1 MQRKRKLIIDSH
13 VHLFSPKVI
22 ENVSQKTGLV
32 ERLHLRVEGADKKI
46 TVDKLTQTMHHAQID
61 TCLLLPT
68 DGKDGVAKTND
79 RYWKIT
85 RETTGVLT
93 AGTLHPGYPD
103 NPAEIERFKDRG
115 IKGIKFSSF
124 SQGFALDAPKTID
137 LFDRLHQENQDR
149 NQRFFVVLDTFHE
162 ANRFFG
168 TSPRYTTTPERLG
181 HLVKQYPGIPF
192 IAAHMGGLTA
202 PFEDICNYLPPS
214 PNLFLDTS
222 NAAHTLDKQ
231 EFIHL
236 LKTHGAEHVIFGTD
250 WPWFDPAAEKA
261 LISGYLEEA
270 GFSIMEKDAVFG
282 GNIER
287 LLFASG
293 GQWGSFRENR
303 PPGPV

>member
-1 MQRKRKLIIDSH
+1 MIIDSH
-13 VHLFSPKVI
+13 VHLFSAKVI
-22 ENVSQKTGLV
+22 ENVSQKTGMV
-32 ERLHLRVEGADKKI
+32 ERLRLRVEGAEERI
-46 TVDKLTQTMHHAQID
+46 TVDKLKQTMHRAHID

-68 DGKDGVAKTND
+68 AGKDGVAKTNE

-137 LFDRLHQENQDR
+137 LFDRLHRENQDR
-149 NQRFFVVLDTFHE
+149 DNPFFVVLDTFYE
-162 ANRFFG
+162 AHRFFG
-168 TSPRYTTTPERLG
+168 TSSQYTTTPKRIG
-181 HLVKQYPGIPF
+181 PLVKQYPGIPF

-202 PFEDICNYLPPS
+202 PFEDICSYLPPS

-222 NAAHTLDKQ
+222 NAAHTLSKP

-236 LKTHGAEHVIFGTD
+236 LKTHGPGHVMFGTD
-250 WPWFDPAAEKA
+250 WPWFDPAAELA

-270 GFSIMEKDAVFG
+270 GFSMKDKDAVFG
-282 GNIER
+282 GNIAR
-287 LLFASG
+287 LLGIKF
-293 GQWGSFRENR
+293 
-303 PPGPV
+303 

>member
-1 MQRKRKLIIDSH
+1 M
-13 VHLFSPKVI
+13 
-22 ENVSQKTGLV
+22 V
-32 ERLHLRVEGADKKI
+32 ERLHLRVEGAEERI
-46 TVDKLTQTMHHAQID
+46 TLDKLKQTMHQAQID

-68 DGKDGVAKTND
+68 AGKDGVAKTND
-79 RYWKIT
+79 RCWKIT

-103 NPAEIERFKDRG
+103 NPVEIERFKDRG

-124 SQGFALDAPKTID
+124 SQGFALDSPEAFE
-137 LFDRLHQENQDR
+137 LFDRLHQENQDQ
-149 NQRFFVVLDTFHE
+149 NHRFFVVLDTFYE
-162 ANRFFG
+162 AHCFFG
-168 TSPRYTTTPERLG
+168 TSSRYTTTPKRLG

-202 PFEDICNYLPPS
+202 PFEDICNYLPPL

-222 NAAHTLDKQ
+222 NAAHTLSKQ

-250 WPWFDPAAEKA
+250 WPWFDPAAEMA

-270 GFSIMEKDAVFG
+270 GFSMKDKDEVFG
-282 GNIER
+282 GNIAR
-287 LLFASG
+287 LLSTSG
-293 GQWGSFRENR
+293 GQ
-303 PPGPV
+303 

>member
-1 MQRKRKLIIDSH
+1 MPGKKRLIIDSH

-32 ERLHLRVEGADKKI
+32 ERLHLRVQGAEERI
-46 TVDKLTQTMHHAQID
+46 TLDKLKQTMHQAHID

-68 DGKDGVAKTND
+68 AGKDGVAKTND

-85 RETTGVLT
+85 QETTGVLT

-103 NPAEIERFKDRG
+103 NPVEIERFKNRG

-124 SQGFALDAPKTID
+124 SQGFALDAPGTID
-137 LFDRLHQENQDR
+137 LFNLLHRENKDQ
-149 NQRFFVVLDTFHE
+149 NQQFFVVLDTFYE
-162 ANRFFG
+162 AHRFFG

-181 HLVKQYPGIPF
+181 RLVKQFQGIPF

-214 PNLFLDTS
+214 SNLFLDTS
-222 NAAHTLDKQ
+222 NTAHTLSKQ

-236 LKTHGAEHVIFGTD
+236 LNTHGAEHVIFGTD
-250 WPWFDPAAEKA
+250 WPWFDPAAEMA
-261 LISGYLEEA
+261 LISAYLEEV
-270 GFSIMEKDAVFG
+270 GFSLKDKDAVFG
-282 GNIER
+282 GNIAR
-287 LLFASG
+287 LLSAIN
-293 GQWGSFRENR
+293 GQ
-303 PPGPV
+303 

>member
-1 MQRKRKLIIDSH
+1 MPGKKKLIIDSH

-22 ENVSQKTGLV
+22 ENVSQKTRMV
-32 ERLHLRVEGADKKI
+32 ERLHLRVEGADERI
-46 TVDKLTQTMHHAQID
+46 TIDKLKQTMYQAQID

-68 DGKDGVAKTND
+68 AGKDGVAKTND

-103 NPAEIERFKDRG
+103 NPHEIERFKDRG

-124 SQGFALDAPKTID
+124 SQGFALDAPETFE
-137 LFDRLHQENQDR
+137 LFHRLHQENQHQ
-149 NQRFFVVLDTFHE
+149 NHRFFVVLDTFYE
-162 ANRFFG
+162 AHQYFG
-168 TSPRYTTTPERLG
+168 TSPRYTTTPELLG
-181 HLVKQYPGIPF
+181 HLVKQYPAIPF

-202 PFEDICNYLPPS
+202 PFEDICNYLPPA

-222 NAAHTLDKQ
+222 NAAHTLSKQ

-236 LKTHGAEHVIFGTD
+236 LKSHGAEHVIFGTD
-250 WPWFDPAAEKA
+250 WPWFDPVSEIA
-261 LISGYLEEA
+261 LITGYLEEA
-270 GFSIMEKDAVFG
+270 GFSMKDKDAVFG
-282 GNIER
+282 GNIAR

-293 GQWGSFRENR
+293 GQNPSDQ
-303 PPGPV
+303 